1 MNDLTSAGLLILR
14 IALGGIFFAHGAQKL
29 LGWFGGRGISGHAG
43 FLESLGLRPARL
55 LAAVSGLGEFF
66 GGLGVLS
73 GFLMPLPAA
82 AIIGAMSVAVIKVH
96 WPHGFFNHDGGI
108 EFPLVLAVLAF
119 VIGLVGPGRYSLD
132 RALGLRLPEP
142 LTFVVALALTALF
155 VTYAVT
161 RPAPRRQP

>member
-1 MNDLTSAGLLILR
+1 MNDLMSAGLLILR
-14 IALGGIFFAHGAQKL
+14 IALGGTFFAHGAQKL
-29 LGWFGGRGISGHAG
+29 FGWFGGRGISGHAG
-43 FLESLGLRPARL
+43 FLESLGVRPARL
-55 LAAVSGLGEFF
+55 FAAVSGLGEFF

-82 AIIGAMSVAVIKVH
+82 AIIGAMSVAIIKVH
-96 WPHGFFNHDGGI
+96 WPHGFFNHDGGL

-132 RALGLRLPEP
+132 QALGVRLPEP
-142 LTFVVALALTALF
+142 LTLIVALGLTALF

-161 RPAPRRQP
+161 RPAPRKQP

>member
-1 MNDLTSAGLLILR
+1 MNDLMSAGLLILR
-14 IALGGIFFAHGAQKL
+14 IALGGIFFTHGAQKL
-29 LGWFGGRGISGHAG
+29 FGWFGGHGISGHAG
-43 FLESLGLRPARL
+43 FLESLGVRPARL

-66 GGLGVLS
+66 GGLGVLT
-73 GFLMPLPAA
+73 GFLTPLPAA

-96 WPHGFFNHDGGI
+96 GPHGFFNHDGGF

-132 RALGLRLPEP
+132 QALGIRLPEP
-142 LTFVVALALTALF
+142 LTLIAALVLTALF

-161 RPAPRRQP
+161 RPAPRKQP